1 MNLLAAINPAEV
13 VATVVYTLIGL
24 GMLGLCWYL
33 ITRVAPFSV
42 IKEIEQDQN
51 SALAILVGSIF
62 VALSIII
69 GAVILSS

>member
-1 MNLLAAINPAEV
+1 MNLLAGINPAEV

-42 IKEIEQDQN
+42 VKEIEQDQN